1 MFEQLKGKHF
11 TCDLD
16 NLYISTKFCCAALT
30 EISQQIMTHG
40 VCRTSGC
47 RLPTCIIMQEKKTD
61 GDKAAARGQVKV
73 AVLKDNRQ
81 LKDMVVFYVYNTK
94 PVHFIYTAALSLKWI
109 KMKKQVYDKVTN

>member
-81 LKDMVVFYVYNTK
+81 VSGKF
-94 PVHFIYTAALSLKWI
+94 VHISIFLYFINILIALCLISCTVERHGCILCV
-109 KMKKQVYDKVTN
+109 QY